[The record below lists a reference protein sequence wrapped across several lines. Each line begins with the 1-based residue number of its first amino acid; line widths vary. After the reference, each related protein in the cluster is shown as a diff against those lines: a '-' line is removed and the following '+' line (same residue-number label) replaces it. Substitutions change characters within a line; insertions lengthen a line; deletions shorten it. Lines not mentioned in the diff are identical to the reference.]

1 MVTVSFTGMVSST
14 FLICWLEY
22 YFTGAGHYNLVSSTC
37 AFLLLSYLRS
47 ILDFSDLVQESF
59 STCNVQNFCLIPS
72 FYYLFQEI

>member
-47 ILDFSDLVQESF
+47 ILDFSDLVQE
-59 STCNVQNFCLIPS
+59 TCNAVPQFL
-72 FYYLFQEI
+72 

>member
-22 YFTGAGHYNLVSSTC
+22 YFMGAGHYNLVSSTC

-47 ILDFSDLVQESF
+47 ILDFSRNMQRGTTVSLE
-59 STCNVQNFCLIPS
+59 TRI
-72 FYYLFQEI
+72 LFTRSRKFQHL